1 MKVINVVKSYS
12 FISPYFDADAESVED
27 YAYYD
32 IANVTD
38 DVLQKQLVESVNGS
52 KSTFKDMIES
62 IYYDLV
68 IKPNYSI
75 SFEDWSMEV
84 GNKDLKDYMIYRMWK
99 QLNVVIVVVLNN

>member
-12 FISPYFDADAESVED
+12 FISPYFDSETESVED

-32 IANVTD
+32 IVNVTD
-38 DVLQKQLVESVNGS
+38 DALQEQLVESFNGS

-68 IKPNYSI
+68 VKPNQSV
-75 SFEDWSMEV
+75 SFEEWMIES
-84 GNKDLKDYMIYRMWK
+84 GGKDFTDYMIYRMRK
-99 QLNVVIVVVLNN
+99 QLNIDVVCSE

>member
-12 FISPYFDADAESVED
+12 FISPYFDAETESIED

-32 IANVTD
+32 VASVTD
-38 DVLQKQLVESVNGS
+38 DVLKDQLVESFNGS

-68 IKPNYSI
+68 VKPNHSI
-75 SFEDWSMEV
+75 SFEDWSMDAH
-84 GNKDLKDYMIYRMWK
+84 GKDFTDYMIYRMWK
-99 QLNVVIVVVLNN
+99 QLNVDVVCSE

>member
-12 FISPYFDADAESVED
+12 FISACFDAETESVED

-32 IANVTD
+32 VDDVTD
-38 DVLQKQLVESVNGS
+38 DVLKEQLVESLNGS

-68 IKPNYSI
+68 VKPNHSI
-75 SFEDWSMEV
+75 SFEDWMIDS
-84 GNKDLKDYMIYRMWK
+84 GGKDFTDCMIYRMWK
-99 QLNVVIVVVLNN
+99 QLNVVVVVCAE

>member
-12 FISPYFDADAESVED
+12 FISPYFDADTESVED

-32 IANVTD
+32 VANVTD

-68 IKPNYSI
+68 IKPNHSI
-75 SFEDWSMEV
+75 SFEDWIIEV
-84 GNKDLKDYMIYRMWK
+84 GNIDLKDYMIYRMWK
-99 QLNVVIVVVLNN
+99 QLNVDIVCAE

>member
-12 FISPYFDADAESVED
+12 FISPYFDADTESVED

-32 IANVTD
+32 IDSVTD

-68 IKPNYSI
+68 IKPNHSI
-75 SFEDWSMEV
+75 SFEDLIMEV
-84 GNKDLKDYMIYRMWK
+84 GNRDLKDYMIYRMWK
-99 QLNVVIVVVLNN
+99 QLNVDIVCAE

>member
-1 MKVINVVKSYS
+1 MKVINVVKNYS
-12 FISPYFDADAESVED
+12 FISPYFDADTESIED

-38 DVLQKQLVESVNGS
+38 DVLQKQLVESFNGS

-68 IKPNYSI
+68 VKPNHHI
-75 SFEDWSMEV
+75 SFEDWSIEV
-84 GNKDLKDYMIYRMWK
+84 GNRDLKDYMICRMRK
-99 QLNVVIVVVLNN
+99 QLDVDVVCTE

>member
-12 FISPYFDADAESVED
+12 FISPYFDAETESVED

-32 IANVTD
+32 VADVTD
-38 DVLQKQLVESVNGS
+38 DVLKEQLVESVNGS

-62 IYYDLV
+62 IYYDLIV
-68 IKPNYSI
+68 KPNHPV

-84 GNKDLKDYMIYRMWK
+84 SNRDLNDYIIYRMWK
-99 QLNVVIVVVLNN
+99 QLDVDVICSE

>member
-12 FISPYFDADAESVED
+12 FISPCFDAETESVED

-32 IANVTD
+32 IDNVTD
-38 DVLQKQLVESVNGS
+38 DVLQKQLVESIDGS

-68 IKPNYSI
+68 VKPNHPI
-75 SFEDWSMEV
+75 SFEDWMIES
-84 GNKDLKDYMIYRMWK
+84 GGKDFTDYMIYRMRK
-99 QLNVVIVVVLNN
+99 QLNIDVVCAE

>member
-1 MKVINVVKSYS
+1 MKVITVAKSCS
-12 FISPYFDADAESVED
+12 FISPYFDADTESVED

-32 IANVTD
+32 VVSVSD

-68 IKPNYSI
+68 IKPNHYI
-75 SFEDWSMEV
+75 SFEDWIIEV
-84 GNKDLKDYMIYRMWK
+84 GSKDLTDYMIYRMWK
-99 QLNVVIVVVLNN
+99 QLNVDVVCEE

>member
-12 FISPYFDADAESVED
+12 FISPCFDAETESVED

-32 IANVTD
+32 VADVTD
-38 DVLQKQLVESVNGS
+38 DVLKEQLVESVNGS

-68 IKPNYSI
+68 IKPDHSV
-75 SFEDWSMEV
+75 SFEDWMIES
-84 GNKDLKDYMIYRMWK
+84 GGKDFTDYMIYRMRK
-99 QLNVVIVVVLNN
+99 QLNVDVVVLNN

>member
-1 MKVINVVKSYS
+1 MKVINVAKSCS
-12 FISPYFDADAESVED
+12 FISPYFDADTESVED

-32 IANVTD
+32 VVSVSD

-68 IKPNYSI
+68 IKPNHSI
-75 SFEDWSMEV
+75 SFEDWIIEV
-84 GNKDLKDYMIYRMWK
+84 GSKDLTDYMIYRMWK
-99 QLNVVIVVVLNN
+99 QLSVDVVCSE

>member
-1 MKVINVVKSYS
+1 MKVINVVKNYS
-12 FISPYFDADAESVED
+12 FISPYFDADTESVED

-32 IANVTD
+32 IVSVTD

-68 IKPNYSI
+68 IKPNHSI
-75 SFEDWSMEV
+75 SFEDWIMEV
-84 GNKDLKDYMIYRMWK
+84 GNIDLKDYMIYRMLK
-99 QLNVVIVVVLNN
+99 QLDVDVVCTE

>member
-12 FISPYFDADAESVED
+12 FISPSFDDDTESVED

-32 IANVTD
+32 VDSVTD

-68 IKPNYSI
+68 VKPNHSI
-75 SFEDWSMEV
+75 SFEDWIIES
-84 GNKDLKDYMIYRMWK
+84 GGKDFTDYMIYRMWK
-99 QLNVVIVVVLNN
+99 QLNVDIVCTE